1 MYDSELKFEHDLIE
15 LLSKNGWSDKVLKNC
30 TEQQLIDNWA
40 HILYQNNPGIDQLN
54 GCPLTSTEMQQI
66 INQVNELHTP
76 LALNGFING
85 KTVNIIRD
93 NPDDKLHFGQMVS
106 LAIYDRNQIAS
117 GSSVYQIAEQ
127 PQFPTAHPLASNRRG
142 DLMLL
147 INGMPVFHIEL
158 KRSGVDV
165 SQAVYQIRK
174 YYNEGIFSQGIFS
187 LVQVFVAMN
196 PEETVYFANP
206 GKYEAFSPQYQ
217 FHWADFNNEPINDW
231 KQITAQLLSIPMAH
245 QMIGFYTVAD
255 KVAGNLKVMR
265 SYQYYAAS
273 AIADRV
279 ATCRWDEHDLFGG
292 YIWHTTGSGKTMT
305 SFKSAQ
311 LIADSGK
318 ADKVVF
324 LMDRIELGTQTALEY
339 RGFKTDMEEVQETDD
354 TEDLIGKLDSP
365 DAQDRLI
372 VTSIQKMSRIVPTAQ
387 NRHQINRINGKRIV
401 IIIDECHRDV
411 FGDMLATIRATFT
424 RAIFFGFTGTPIHEE
439 NKKMMLTT
447 TAIFGNELH
456 RYSIADGIR
465 DGNVLKFDPIMKV
478 MADEQLRREVA
489 RRKADAKDEQDAL
502 SNEKKRAVYL
512 HYMNEVPMAGK
523 TPQEEGIEDLIPT
536 KQYEEEEYQI
546 AVVKDIIKSFPS
558 LSMGGR
564 YHAIF
569 ATSSIFEAFEYY
581 VQLRVLAPNLRIT
594 CLVDPSVDND
604 GKGEFKEESLLR
616 ILEDYNKLYDKK
628 FTLPRYLSFKKDVA
642 LRLAHKDLYKGI
654 EDTPEQCI
662 DILVV
667 VNQMLTGYDSHWVNT
682 LYLDKELRN
691 ENLIQAFSRTNRLNG
706 PDKPHGTICY
716 YRRPHTMKR
725 NIEQAIRLY
734 SGDRPLG
741 IMADSLDV
749 HIQAINAAYAQIKY
763 LFKVAG
769 VEDYSKLPDDKS
781 VQGEFAKLFK
791 DLNQHLNAAKVQG
804 FTWEIPQDMEI
815 EEVETGHGDH
825 NAVVETQASCE
836 APLSLDETTFGALL
850 QRYKEIYRTPTPGTP
865 TEEITFEIDPYI
877 ISINTGAIDTE
888 YMNSRFKKYLR
899 SLNASELEQAQALEE
914 LHRSFATLTQEEQDV
929 AGRFLRDVQRGT
941 TQVDEDKP
949 LRDYITEYM
958 TKEKNDRIHRFA
970 DAFGLDENILR
981 EIMNK
986 FMPGDIIPPGPYE
999 QLVQS
1004 VDKAKAKAWIEKDE
1018 GKPIQSFR
1026 INMRI
1031 DSTLRKFIEIGGFD
1045 I

>member
-40 HILYQNNPGIDQLN
+40 HILYQNNPDIDHLN
-54 GCPLTSTEMQQI
+54 GCPLTPTEMQQI
-66 INQVNELHTP
+66 INQVNDLHTP

-93 NPDDKLHFGQMVS
+93 NPEDKLHFGQMVS

-127 PQFPTAHPLASNRRG
+127 PRFPTAHPLASNRRG

-174 YYNEGIFSQGIFS
+174 YYHEGIFSQGIFS

-318 ADKVVF
+318 ADKVIF

-354 TEDLIGKLDSP
+354 TEDLIGKLDSH

-372 VTSIQKMSRIVPTAQ
+372 VTSIQKMSRIVPNAQ

-411 FGDMLATIRATFT
+411 FGDMLASIRATFT

-465 DGNVLKFDPIMKV
+465 DGNVLKFDPIMKL
-478 MADEQLRREVA
+478 MADDQFRREVA

-512 HYMNEVPMAGK
+512 HYMNDVPMAGK
-523 TPQEEGIEDLIPT
+523 TPQEEGIEDFIPT
-536 KQYEEEEYQI
+536 KQYEEDEYQI

-564 YHAIF
+564 YHSIF
-569 ATSSIFEAFEYY
+569 ATSSIDEAFDYY
-581 VQLRVLAPNLRIT
+581 GKLHEFAPDLRIT
-594 CLVDPSVDND
+594 CLVDPSVDNN
-604 GKGEFKEESLLR
+604 GKGEFKEEFLLR
-616 ILEDYNKLYDKK
+616 ILEDYNKLYNTK

-716 YRRPHTMKR
+716 YRRPHTMQR

-734 SGDRPLG
+734 SGDKPLG

-749 HIQAINAAYAQIKY
+749 HIQAVNAAYAQIKH

-769 VEDYSKLPDDKS
+769 VEDYSKLPDDRS
-781 VQGEFAKLFK
+781 IQGEFAKLFK

-804 FTWEIPQDMEI
+804 FTWEVPQDIDVEEI
-815 EEVETGHGDH
+815 EAGDSDNGALVETL
-825 NAVVETQASCE
+825 ASSE

-850 QRYKEIYRTPTPGTP
+850 QRYKEIFRTPPTGKP

-899 SLNASELEQAQALEE
+899 ALNASEQEQAQALEE

-941 TQVDEDKP
+941 TLVDEDKP

-1004 VDKAKAKAWIEKDE
+1004 VDKSKAKAWLEADE

>member
-40 HILYQNNPGIDQLN
+40 HILYQNNPDIDHLN
-54 GCPLTSTEMQQI
+54 GCPLTPTEMQQI
-66 INQVNELHTP
+66 INQVNDLHTP

-174 YYNEGIFSQGIFS
+174 YYHEGIFSQGIFS

-372 VTSIQKMSRIVPTAQ
+372 VTSIQKMSRIVPNAQ

-465 DGNVLKFDPIMKV
+465 DGNVLKFDPIMKM
-478 MADEQLRREVA
+478 MADDQFRREVA

-523 TPQEEGIEDLIPT
+523 TPQEEGIEDFIPT
-536 KQYEEEEYQI
+536 KQYQEEEYQI

-569 ATSSIFEAFEYY
+569 ATSSIDEAFDYY
-581 VQLRVLAPNLRIT
+581 NKLHELAPHLRIT

-604 GKGEFKEESLLR
+604 GKGEFKEDFLVR
-616 ILEDYNKLYDKK
+616 ILEDYGKLYDKI
-628 FTLPRYLSFKKDVA
+628 FTLPRYSSFKKDVA

-654 EDTPEQCI
+654 EDNPEQCI

-815 EEVETGHGDH
+815 EEVETGHSDH
-825 NAVVETQASCE
+825 NAVVEKQASCE

-865 TEEITFEIDPYI
+865 TEEVTFEIDPYI

-899 SLNASELEQAQALEE
+899 ALNASELEQVQALEE

-1004 VDKAKAKAWIEKDE
+1004 VDKSKAKAWLEADE

>member
-1 MYDSELKFEHDLIE
+1 MYDNELKFEHDLIE

-40 HILYQNNPGIDQLN
+40 HILYQNNPDIDHLN
-54 GCPLTSTEMQQI
+54 GCPLTPTEMQQI
-66 INQVNELHTP
+66 INQVNDLHTP

-174 YYNEGIFSQGIFS
+174 YYHEGIFSQGIFS

-372 VTSIQKMSRIVPTAQ
+372 VTSIQKMSRIAPNAQ

-411 FGDMLATIRATFT
+411 FGDMLAAIRATFT

-465 DGNVLKFDPIMKV
+465 DGNVLKFDPIMKL
-478 MADEQLRREVA
+478 MADEQFRREVA

-512 HYMNEVPMAGK
+512 HYMNDVPMAGK
-523 TPQEEGIEDLIPT
+523 TPQEEGIEDFIPT
-536 KQYEEEEYQI
+536 KQYEEDEYQI

-564 YHAIF
+564 YHSIF
-569 ATSSIFEAFEYY
+569 ATSSIDEAFEYY
-581 VQLRVLAPNLRIT
+581 NKLHEFAPDLRIT
-594 CLVDPSVDND
+594 CLVDPSVDNN
-604 GKGEFKEESLLR
+604 GKGEFKEEFLLR
-616 ILEDYNKLYDKK
+616 ILEDYNKLYNTK

-654 EDTPEQCI
+654 ENTPEQCI

-734 SGDRPLG
+734 SGDKPLG

-749 HIQAINAAYAQIKY
+749 HIQAVNAAYAQIKY

-781 VQGEFAKLFK
+781 IQGEFAKLFK

-804 FTWEIPQDMEI
+804 FTWEVPQDIDVEDI
-815 EEVETGHGDH
+815 EAGDSDNGALVETL
-825 NAVVETQASCE
+825 ASYE

-850 QRYKEIYRTPTPGTP
+850 QRYKEIFRTPPTGKP

-899 SLNASELEQAQALEE
+899 ALNASEQEQAQALEE

-941 TQVDEDKP
+941 ALVDEDKP

-981 EIMNK
+981 EIMNR

-1004 VDKAKAKAWIEKDE
+1004 VDKSKAKAWLEADE

>member
-40 HILYQNNPGIDQLN
+40 HILYQNNPGIDHLN
-54 GCPLTSTEMQQI
+54 GCPLTRTEMQQI
-66 INQVNELHTP
+66 INQVNDLHTP

-142 DLMLL
+142 DLLLL

-174 YYNEGIFSQGIFS
+174 YYHEGIFSQGIFS

-372 VTSIQKMSRIVPTAQ
+372 VTSIQKMSRIVPNAQ

-411 FGDMLATIRATFT
+411 FGDMLATIRGTFT

-465 DGNVLKFDPIMKV
+465 DGNVLKFDPIMKM
-478 MADEQLRREVA
+478 MADDQFRREVA

-523 TPQEEGIEDLIPT
+523 TPQEEGIEDFIPT
-536 KQYEEEEYQI
+536 KQYQEEEYQI

-569 ATSSIFEAFEYY
+569 ATSSIDEAFDYY
-581 VQLRVLAPNLRIT
+581 NKLHELAPHLRIT

-604 GKGEFKEESLLR
+604 GKGEFKEDFLVR
-616 ILEDYNKLYDKK
+616 ILEDYGKLYDKI
-628 FTLPRYLSFKKDVA
+628 FTLPRYSSFKKDVA

-662 DILVV
+662 DVLVV

-734 SGDRPLG
+734 SGDRPHG

-763 LFKVAG
+763 LFNVAG

-815 EEVETGHGDH
+815 EEVETGHSDH
-825 NAVVETQASCE
+825 NAVVDTQASCE

-850 QRYKEIYRTPTPGTP
+850 QRYKEIYRTPTPGTT
-865 TEEITFEIDPYI
+865 TEEVTFEIDPYI

-899 SLNASELEQAQALEE
+899 ALNASELEQAQALEE

-970 DAFGLDENILR
+970 AAFGLDENILR

-1004 VDKAKAKAWIEKDE
+1004 VDKSKAKAWLEADE